1 MYSVNIIIA
10 TNFTFNMSLKTLN
23 LVKNWRIYE
32 NICEN
37 LV

>member
-1 MYSVNIIIA
+1 MWSVNIIA
-10 TNFTFNMSLKTLN
+10 TNFSFKMSLKPLN

-32 NICEN
+32 NIREI